1 MSSRWQE
8 SSINTLKMVITFTQ
22 MKNPGPKCI
31 WKEIPKE
38 KPSGP
43 FGETNILPGCGSPC
57 RKPWTKIIS
66 ANTSTKAFATY
77 DNTNKNRTRK
87 KVKLFY

>member
-43 FGETNILPGCGSPC
+43 FGETNILPGCGSPAGNHGQKSSRRMPPPKLLQPMIPPIKIVQG
-57 RKPWTKIIS
+57 RK
-66 ANTSTKAFATY
+66 
-77 DNTNKNRTRK
+77 
-87 KVKLFY
+87 